1 VPRPVVV
8 SLILLLVA
16 CGDSDRKSDATA
28 DVRADVSGDVSKDV
42 PVDLSADFTADA
54 QPSVDSPDATVDVSA
69 SFCPALGIDCNPYLC
84 RNGSCLSSC
93 NSNTDCVAPATCRS
107 GTCLGPNPQSCT
119 QPAQCASGFCSH
131 GVCCE
136 RACTSPCETCA
147 RPDSIGKCQPL
158 PASMLPDAGCGSDGG
173 GQ

>member
-1 VPRPVVV
+1 
-8 SLILLLVA
+8 LLFA
-16 CGDSDRKSDATA
+16 CGDSDRKLDAA
-28 DVRADVSGDVSKDV
+28 VDLRADVSVDVSRDEAS
-42 PVDLSADFTADA
+42 L
-54 QPSVDSPDATVDVSA
+54 DVSA

-84 RNGSCLSSC
+84 RNGTCLSTC
-93 NSNTDCVAPATCRS
+93 NSNAECVAPGTCQS
-107 GTCLGPNPQSCT
+107 GTCLGPHPQSCT

-147 RPDSIGKCQPL
+147 RPDNIGKCRPL
-158 PASMLPDAGCGSDGG
+158 AASMLSDAGCGWDAG